1 MGPVMER
8 DDWSDRVLSIAADR
22 FECRLVAE
30 ISGLR
35 RDLLQELHASLA
47 EIRKELADTRVELL
61 RWSFVFWIG
70 QLAAVAAILGLM
82 LGRPGS

>member
-1 MGPVMER
+1 MIPVSDR

-30 ISGLR
+30 ISALR
-35 RDLLQELHASLA
+35 RELLQELHAGLA

-70 QLAAVAAILGLM
+70 QLAAVAAIVGLM